1 MERNGRGIHLQHG
14 QRLGHGPL
22 LEWTVQTHA
31 GIVHQDG
38 DLNTH
43 NAHTYIHTY
52 IHTHTHTMLIV
63 TLWSRSRRL
72 SSSTSEKTLSA
83 WVRSLTTTCMSAL
96 CCVDMTCLPSPAS
109 CVISEMSCVAGEW
122 EWEWEC
128 MYWAAWLSCMA
139 REAAA
144 QSSAW
149 VASPAPSGSASWSA
163 PLEEIGGP
171 PNPAKYK
178 YGRSGQVRSGQ
189 VRSCLLPPPA
199 SSLPRPPWSALAT
212 DCCERR
218 AARPRC
224 GPPE

>member
-1 MERNGRGIHLQHG
+1 
-14 QRLGHGPL
+14 
-22 LEWTVQTHA
+22 
-31 GIVHQDG
+31 
-38 DLNTH
+38 
-43 NAHTYIHTY
+43 
-52 IHTHTHTMLIV
+52 MLIV

-109 CVISEMSCVAGEW
+109 CIISEMSCVAGEW
-122 EWEWEC
+122 EWEC
-128 MYWAAWLSCMA
+128 MYWAAGLSCMA

-178 YGRSGQVRSGQ
+178 NGRSGQVRSGRAFCLRLRVLCLGLHG
-189 VRSCLLPPPA
+189 VRSQQTAA
-199 SSLPRPPWSALAT
+199 S
-212 DCCERR
+212 
-218 AARPRC
+218 AAQP
-224 GPPE
+224 GLVAAHQNEAVTLT

>member
-1 MERNGRGIHLQHG
+1 
-14 QRLGHGPL
+14 
-22 LEWTVQTHA
+22 
-31 GIVHQDG
+31 
-38 DLNTH
+38 
-43 NAHTYIHTY
+43 
-52 IHTHTHTMLIV
+52 MLIV

-122 EWEWEC
+122 EREWEC

-178 YGRSGQVRSGQ
+178 NGRSGQLRSGQ
-189 VRSCLLPPPA
+189 VVPSASACEFSASASMECARNRLLRAPRSPA
-199 SSLPRPPWSALAT
+199 SLRPTKMRL
-212 DCCERR
+212 
-218 AARPRC
+218 
-224 GPPE
+224 